1 MNNRNGYKALIIYQK
16 TFHFAMSIF
25 HLTKKFPEEE
35 QYGLTSQIRR
45 SSRSVCAN
53 IVEGYRKRVYPK
65 QFVNKLRISDGE
77 SSETMLWLE
86 FALACEYITQ
96 EEFKAHEKTL
106 DEIGYMLAAM
116 IKSPEKFAPRKQ
128 VSLKSEKF

>member
-1 MNNRNGYKALIIYQK
+1 MNGRNGYKSLIIYQK
-16 TFHFAMSIF
+16 TFQFAMSIF
-25 HLTKKFPEEE
+25 HLTKGFPEEE
-35 QYGLTSQIRR
+35 RYGLTSQIRR

-77 SSETMLWLE
+77 ASETMLWLE

-96 EEFKAHEKTL
+96 EEFDRLEPQVE
-106 DEIGYMLAAM
+106 EIGYMLASM
-116 IKSPEKFAPRKQ
+116 IKTPEKFRPR
-128 VSLKSEKF
+128 S

>member
-1 MNNRNGYKALIIYQK
+1 MNNRNGYKALVIYQK
-16 TFHFAMSIF
+16 TFRFAMDIF

-35 QYGLTSQIRR
+35 RFNLTSQIRR

-77 SSETMLWLE
+77 ASETMLWLE
-86 FALACEYITQ
+86 FALACGYITQ
-96 EEFKAHEKTL
+96 EEFNKLEATL
-106 DEIGYMLAAM
+106 DEVGYMLASM
-116 IKSPEKFAPRKQ
+116 IKSPEKFKPRT
-128 VSLKSEKF
+128 